1 MTLDVT
7 VDVVPLRTDS
17 DGVVRIGK
25 TRVTLDTVVAA
36 FLDGATP
43 EELAQP
49 YPTLDLADI
58 YQVIGYYLHHRQEVT
73 AYLEQRQAEAD
84 RVRRDTEGRLDP
96 VGVRERLLA
105 RHGGLR
111 QET

>member
-1 MTLDVT
+1 MTLALT
-7 VDVVPLRTDS
+7 VYTVPLRTDA

-25 TRVTLDTVVAA
+25 TRVTLDTVVTA

-43 EELAQP
+43 EEIAQQ

-84 RVRRDTEGRLDP
+84 RVRQDTESSLNP
-96 VGVRERLLA
+96 VGIRERLLA
-105 RHGGLR
+105 RR
-111 QET
+111 QG